1 MIQRIQSLFLLVA
14 AVIPIVL
21 LFIPMGYVDTAD
33 AQYVYN
39 SLVLKLNIPDGTAAI
54 RLYYVAF
61 CLVLTTALSLVALF
75 SYKKRVRQVQIV
87 SITMIVYLITLML
100 MLWVCPD
107 IIFTKYFS
115 ARSVDFT
122 FTFANKTLML
132 ILVFVEAICLFLANK
147 FIKKDEKLVR
157 AADRLR

>member
-1 MIQRIQSLFLLVA
+1 MIQRIQSLFLLFA

-39 SLVLKLNIPDGTAAI
+39 SLVLKLNIPDGTAVI

-61 CLVLTTALSLVALF
+61 CLVLTAALSLAALF

-115 ARSVDFT
+115 ARGMAFT

-132 ILVFVEAICLFLANK
+132 ILVFIEAICLFMANK

>member
-21 LFIPMGYVDTAD
+21 LFIPIGYVTTAD
-33 AQYVYN
+33 EHYVYN
-39 SLVLKLNIPDGTAAI
+39 SLVLKLNIPDGMAAI

-61 CLVLTTALSLVALF
+61 CLVLTAALSLVALF

-115 ARSVDFT
+115 SRSIEFS

-132 ILVFVEAICLFLANK
+132 VLVFIEAICLFMANK